1 MEQKDSIEFVR
12 LTEREKYFMAFCW
25 TCRSVYAPL
34 HALLCESCVHYN
46 SLYLSISQCA
56 LSRCMINLTVAATWT
71 MLHFETNLIRFFE
84 ASDCFCF
91 VWNERALLSPSPY
104 FYRYLIQ
111 MMCPSPFEYCIDVAL
126 LLCSTFVGASQSR
139 SNCVAGIVK
148 STTSIQRKR
157 YAKVCVWC
165 TLKLWTIATLLSL
178 SVSNNLPCLSF
189 YYIRLHTL
197 CYWPFGA
204 FNQLAFSC
212 ISIAKK
218 K

>member
-111 MMCPSPFEYCIDVAL
+111 MMCPSPFEYCIDVEL

-148 STTSIQRKR
+148 STTSIQSTVRK
-157 YAKVCVWC
+157 
-165 TLKLWTIATLLSL
+165 
-178 SVSNNLPCLSF
+178 SVRLVHAQIVNNCHSF
-189 YYIRLHTL
+189 VAECFKQFTMLEFLLHTFTHTVL
-197 CYWPFGA
+197 
-204 FNQLAFSC
+204 LAIRCLQPTSFFM
-212 ISIAKK
+212 
-218 K
+218 